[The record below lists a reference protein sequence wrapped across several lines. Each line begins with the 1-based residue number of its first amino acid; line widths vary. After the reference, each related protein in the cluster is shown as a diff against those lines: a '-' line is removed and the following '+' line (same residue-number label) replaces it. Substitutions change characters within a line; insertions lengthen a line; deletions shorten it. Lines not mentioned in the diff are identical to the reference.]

1 MNAKALFISA
11 GVAGVAMALLSS
23 IPIVSFGN
31 CLLCGWIWGGGIF
44 AVWFYRRMNN
54 GQAATM
60 GNAIVTG
67 LLAGVVAA
75 VIASLVSAVM
85 GGSRAAIEQAL
96 VQVQSQQGVE
106 LPAGLVGLLTS
117 GIFTFLLLIIIYPI
131 FGLIGGAI
139 GGSIWKPTPPPY
151 QQPPYQQPPTTYGQ

>member
-1 MNAKALFISA
+1 MGMNGRALLIAA

-44 AVWFYRRMNN
+44 AVWFYKRMNN
-54 GQAATM
+54 GQAGSM

-67 LLAGVVAA
+67 LLAGVIAA
-75 VIASLVSAVM
+75 VVGSLISALM

-96 VQVQSQQGVE
+96 VQVQNQQGVQ

-117 GIFTFLLLIIIYPI
+117 GIFTFLLLIVTYPI

-139 GGSIWKPTPPPY
+139 GGAIWKPTPPPY
-151 QQPPYQQPPTTYGQ
+151 QQPPTFGQGQ